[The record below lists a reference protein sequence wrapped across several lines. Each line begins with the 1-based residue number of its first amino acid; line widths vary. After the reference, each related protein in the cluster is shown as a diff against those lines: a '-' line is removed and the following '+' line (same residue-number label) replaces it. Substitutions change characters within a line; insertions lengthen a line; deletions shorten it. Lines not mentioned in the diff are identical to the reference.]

1 MSVGSDDSGSSDL
14 TSYYF
19 LNCDT
24 GHGQGSKDTPFV
36 CSAGCSSD
44 EESIGSIARAATWEA
59 ARHLV
64 YDIINHVTG
73 DETSEGERIPRVN
86 RGRRRNVETSAS
98 NDDSAYTITR
108 EEWEIARNAIANRT
122 SIPT

>member
-44 EESIGSIARAATWEA
+44 EESIGSIARQ
-59 ARHLV
+59 
-64 YDIINHVTG
+64 
-73 DETSEGERIPRVN
+73 PP
-86 RGRRRNVETSAS
+86 GRRPVTMFMISSIMSRETKPRRANAS
-98 NDDSAYTITR
+98 RALIVVDVATLRPSPVMMIVLTPSLEKSGRFLAM
-108 EEWEIARNAIANRT
+108 
-122 SIPT
+122 P